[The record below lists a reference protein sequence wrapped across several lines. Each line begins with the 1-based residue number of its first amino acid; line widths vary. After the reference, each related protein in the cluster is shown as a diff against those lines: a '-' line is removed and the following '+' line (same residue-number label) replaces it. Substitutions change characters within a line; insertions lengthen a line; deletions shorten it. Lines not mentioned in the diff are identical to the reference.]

1 MRKLNLKNYVV
12 KTKMPDRVNPAE
24 LMEVELPYHVKDS
37 ILNVMFIRELALTG
51 AELVKQ
57 NVLAI
62 KLESCE
68 EDFILLEDSE
78 YDRIKKAFDTY
89 KGWTRPDVELVTR
102 INEAEKVE
110 VEPKK

>member
-1 MRKLNLKNYVV
+1 MRKLNLKNYII

-24 LMEVELPYHVKDS
+24 LMEVELPYYVKDS

-62 KLESCE
+62 KLESCG

-78 YDRIKKAFDTY
+78 YDRIKHAFDIY
-89 KGWTRPDVELVTR
+89 KGFSRNDVELVTR
-102 INEAEKVE
+102 INEAEVVE
-110 VEPKK
+110 VKTK